1 MADSPVTSIL
11 VIASTATTE
20 NADSN
25 MFIEVFIPGVAATE
39 AMLAGALGATHTV
52 TMAASGSKTVNE
64 ISPADITISTEPP
77 NEGNAW
83 LPASL
88 YVLGK
93 SDESDYQVICAIP
106 QWPSDIWLSEDPN
119 SHQNP
124 PAFSAV
130 TLDQVLAAA
139 TSP

>member
-1 MADSPVTSIL
+1 MADAPVTSIL
-11 VIASTATTE
+11 VIASTAQSQ

-25 MFIEVFIPGVAATE
+25 MFIEVLIPQVAASE
-39 AMLAGALGATHTV
+39 VALPGTLGSTQV
-52 TMAASGSKTVNE
+52 ITMTASGNKTVSQ
-64 ISPADITISTEPP
+64 ITPADIIISTEPP

-93 SDESDYQVICAIP
+93 SDDSDYQVICAIP
-106 QWPSDIWLSEDPN
+106 QWPSDIWLSEDPD

-130 TLDQVLAAA
+130 TLDQVLAAI
-139 TSP
+139 TP